1 VGVFVGAAEQDVDR
15 LSLFDVHRVFAG
27 FAAAD
32 MAVNVAVV
40 RGRRDYGGGF
50 GRSLAGGNGEV
61 VWRRFAAFGRRL
73 QHIDLDAVFATL
85 LGGAFVF
92 SAVERAV
99 VQHFVAFGW
108 HQQVVGAGVRCGEF
122 DGKALPRLE
131 IERVVGGL
139 FAADAAFDL
148 LDVVGVRLCGSSW
161 FFGGCFFARGF
172 FLGFAGFAR
181 AFADGGFA
189 VADGRALCGCGLREG
204 KGREAGESDEGFV
217 HETDSVKLPR
227 KQRKVYSEEE
237 AEAIIEDM
245 RDFISKLFEK
255 MEINVNMDTEFNHR
269 DNEISVFFSSDDDI
283 GLIIGKRGQT
293 LDAIQYIVSLVV
305 NKNTESYIRIKMDTE
320 NYRERRKEN
329 LEVLA
334 KNVASKV
341 KKFKK
346 PISLEP
352 MNPYERRIIHSVL
365 QSDNFVSTRSDGDEP
380 FRYITVI
387 PRYNKRNNYKR
398 HNNNFNK

>member
-1 VGVFVGAAEQDVDR
+1 MEKIKITA
-15 LSLFDVHRVFAG
+15 
-27 FAAAD
+27 
-32 MAVNVAVV
+32 
-40 RGRRDYGGGF
+40 RDYDEAVTKALIE
-50 GRSLAGGNGEV
+50 LATGSDNLDIEV
-61 VWRRFAAFGRRL
+61 VDKGSKGF
-73 QHIDLDAVFATL
+73 
-85 LGGAFVF
+85 LGIGSRPCVIYV
-92 SAVERAV
+92 SKK
-99 VQHFVAFGW
+99 Q
-108 HQQVVGAGVRCGEF
+108 
-122 DGKALPRLE
+122 DK
-131 IERVVGGL
+131 
-139 FAADAAFDL
+139 DL
-148 LDVVGVRLCGSSW
+148 LLYEEDKDFKTDYSQNIFENKEKSNKENKYKVQTKSFDTEKSKPVEKV
-161 FFGGCFFARGF
+161 
-172 FLGFAGFAR
+172 
-181 AFADGGFA
+181 
-189 VADGRALCGCGLREG
+189 
-204 KGREAGESDEGFV
+204 SDEGFV

-227 KQRKVYSEEE
+227 KQRKVYSEEK

-398 HNNNFNK
+398 HNNNLNK

>member
-1 VGVFVGAAEQDVDR
+1 MEKIKITA
-15 LSLFDVHRVFAG
+15 
-27 FAAAD
+27 
-32 MAVNVAVV
+32 
-40 RGRRDYGGGF
+40 RDYDEAVTKALIE
-50 GRSLAGGNGEV
+50 LATGSDNLDIEV
-61 VWRRFAAFGRRL
+61 VDKGSKGF
-73 QHIDLDAVFATL
+73 
-85 LGGAFVF
+85 LGIGSRPCVIYV
-92 SAVERAV
+92 SKK
-99 VQHFVAFGW
+99 Q
-108 HQQVVGAGVRCGEF
+108 
-122 DGKALPRLE
+122 DK
-131 IERVVGGL
+131 
-139 FAADAAFDL
+139 DL
-148 LDVVGVRLCGSSW
+148 LLYEEDKDFKTDYSQNIFENKEKSNKENKYKVQTKSFDTEKSKPVEKV
-161 FFGGCFFARGF
+161 
-172 FLGFAGFAR
+172 
-181 AFADGGFA
+181 
-189 VADGRALCGCGLREG
+189 
-204 KGREAGESDEGFV
+204 SDEGFV

>member
-1 VGVFVGAAEQDVDR
+1 MEKIKITA
-15 LSLFDVHRVFAG
+15 
-27 FAAAD
+27 
-32 MAVNVAVV
+32 
-40 RGRRDYGGGF
+40 RDYDEAVTKALIE
-50 GRSLAGGNGEV
+50 LATGSDNLDIEV
-61 VWRRFAAFGRRL
+61 VDKGSKGF
-73 QHIDLDAVFATL
+73 
-85 LGGAFVF
+85 LGIGSRPCVIYV
-92 SAVERAV
+92 SKK
-99 VQHFVAFGW
+99 Q
-108 HQQVVGAGVRCGEF
+108 
-122 DGKALPRLE
+122 DK
-131 IERVVGGL
+131 
-139 FAADAAFDL
+139 DL
-148 LDVVGVRLCGSSW
+148 LLYEEDRDFKTDYSQNIFENKEKSNKENKYKVQTKSFDTEKSKPVEKV
-161 FFGGCFFARGF
+161 
-172 FLGFAGFAR
+172 
-181 AFADGGFA
+181 
-189 VADGRALCGCGLREG
+189 
-204 KGREAGESDEGFV
+204 SDEGFV

>member
-1 VGVFVGAAEQDVDR
+1 MEKIKITA
-15 LSLFDVHRVFAG
+15 
-27 FAAAD
+27 
-32 MAVNVAVV
+32 
-40 RGRRDYGGGF
+40 RDYDEAVTKALIE
-50 GRSLAGGNGEV
+50 LATGSDNLDIEV
-61 VWRRFAAFGRRL
+61 VDKGSKGF
-73 QHIDLDAVFATL
+73 
-85 LGGAFVF
+85 LGIGSRPCVIYV
-92 SAVERAV
+92 SKK
-99 VQHFVAFGW
+99 Q
-108 HQQVVGAGVRCGEF
+108 
-122 DGKALPRLE
+122 DK
-131 IERVVGGL
+131 
-139 FAADAAFDL
+139 DL
-148 LDVVGVRLCGSSW
+148 LLYEEDKDFKTDYSQNIFENKEKSNKENKYKVQTKSFDTEKSKPVEKV
-161 FFGGCFFARGF
+161 
-172 FLGFAGFAR
+172 
-181 AFADGGFA
+181 
-189 VADGRALCGCGLREG
+189 
-204 KGREAGESDEGFV
+204 SDEGFV

-398 HNNNFNK
+398 HNNNLNK

>member
-1 VGVFVGAAEQDVDR
+1 MEKIKITA
-15 LSLFDVHRVFAG
+15 
-27 FAAAD
+27 
-32 MAVNVAVV
+32 
-40 RGRRDYGGGF
+40 RDYDEAVTKALIE
-50 GRSLAGGNGEV
+50 LATGSDNLDIEV
-61 VWRRFAAFGRRL
+61 VDKGSKGF
-73 QHIDLDAVFATL
+73 
-85 LGGAFVF
+85 LGIGSRPCVIYV
-92 SAVERAV
+92 SKK
-99 VQHFVAFGW
+99 Q
-108 HQQVVGAGVRCGEF
+108 
-122 DGKALPRLE
+122 DK
-131 IERVVGGL
+131 
-139 FAADAAFDL
+139 DL
-148 LDVVGVRLCGSSW
+148 LLYEEDKDFKTDYSQNIFENKEKSNKENKHKVQTKSFDTEKSKPVEKVR
-161 FFGGCFFARGF
+161 
-172 FLGFAGFAR
+172 
-181 AFADGGFA
+181 
-189 VADGRALCGCGLREG
+189 
-204 KGREAGESDEGFV
+204 DEGFV

>member
-1 VGVFVGAAEQDVDR
+1 MEKIKITA
-15 LSLFDVHRVFAG
+15 
-27 FAAAD
+27 
-32 MAVNVAVV
+32 
-40 RGRRDYGGGF
+40 RDYDEAVTKALIE
-50 GRSLAGGNGEV
+50 LATGSDNLDIEV
-61 VWRRFAAFGRRL
+61 VDKGSKGF
-73 QHIDLDAVFATL
+73 
-85 LGGAFVF
+85 LGIGSRPCVIYV
-92 SAVERAV
+92 SKK
-99 VQHFVAFGW
+99 Q
-108 HQQVVGAGVRCGEF
+108 
-122 DGKALPRLE
+122 DK
-131 IERVVGGL
+131 
-139 FAADAAFDL
+139 DL
-148 LDVVGVRLCGSSW
+148 LLYEEDKDFKIDYSQNIFENKEKSNKENKYKVQTKSFDTEKSKPVEKV
-161 FFGGCFFARGF
+161 
-172 FLGFAGFAR
+172 
-181 AFADGGFA
+181 
-189 VADGRALCGCGLREG
+189 
-204 KGREAGESDEGFV
+204 SDEGFV

-398 HNNNFNK
+398 HNNNLNK

>member
-1 VGVFVGAAEQDVDR
+1 MEKIKITA
-15 LSLFDVHRVFAG
+15 
-27 FAAAD
+27 
-32 MAVNVAVV
+32 
-40 RGRRDYGGGF
+40 RDYDEAVTKALIE
-50 GRSLAGGNGEV
+50 LATGSDNLDIEV
-61 VWRRFAAFGRRL
+61 VDKGSKGF
-73 QHIDLDAVFATL
+73 
-85 LGGAFVF
+85 LGIGSRPCVIYV
-92 SAVERAV
+92 SKK
-99 VQHFVAFGW
+99 Q
-108 HQQVVGAGVRCGEF
+108 
-122 DGKALPRLE
+122 DK
-131 IERVVGGL
+131 
-139 FAADAAFDL
+139 DL
-148 LDVVGVRLCGSSW
+148 LLYEEDK
-161 FFGGCFFARGF
+161 GF
-172 FLGFAGFAR
+172 KTDYSQNIFENKEKSNKENKYKVQTKSF
-181 AFADGGFA
+181 DTEKSKP
-189 VADGRALCGCGLREG
+189 VE
-204 KGREAGESDEGFV
+204 KVSDEGFV

>member
-1 VGVFVGAAEQDVDR
+1 MEKIKITA
-15 LSLFDVHRVFAG
+15 
-27 FAAAD
+27 
-32 MAVNVAVV
+32 
-40 RGRRDYGGGF
+40 RDYDEAVTKALIE
-50 GRSLAGGNGEV
+50 LATGSDNLDIEV
-61 VWRRFAAFGRRL
+61 VDKGSKGF
-73 QHIDLDAVFATL
+73 
-85 LGGAFVF
+85 LGIGSRPCVIYV
-92 SAVERAV
+92 SKK
-99 VQHFVAFGW
+99 Q
-108 HQQVVGAGVRCGEF
+108 
-122 DGKALPRLE
+122 DK
-131 IERVVGGL
+131 
-139 FAADAAFDL
+139 DL
-148 LDVVGVRLCGSSW
+148 LLYEEDK
-161 FFGGCFFARGF
+161 GF
-172 FLGFAGFAR
+172 KTDYSQNIFENKEKSNKENKHKVQTKSF
-181 AFADGGFA
+181 DTEKSKP
-189 VADGRALCGCGLREG
+189 VE
-204 KGREAGESDEGFV
+204 KVSDEGFV

>member
-1 VGVFVGAAEQDVDR
+1 MEKIKITA
-15 LSLFDVHRVFAG
+15 
-27 FAAAD
+27 
-32 MAVNVAVV
+32 
-40 RGRRDYGGGF
+40 RDYDEAVTKALIE
-50 GRSLAGGNGEV
+50 LATGSDNLDIEV
-61 VWRRFAAFGRRL
+61 V
-73 QHIDLDAVFATL
+73 D
-85 LGGAFVF
+85 
-92 SAVERAV
+92 
-99 VQHFVAFGW
+99 
-108 HQQVVGAGVRCGEF
+108 
-122 DGKALPRLE
+122 K
-131 IERVVGGL
+131 
-139 FAADAAFDL
+139 
-148 LDVVGVRLCGSSW
+148 GSK
-161 FFGGCFFARGF
+161 G
-172 FLGFAGFAR
+172 FLGIGSRPCVIYVSKKQDKDFLLYEEDKDFKTDYSQNIFENKEKSNKENKYKVQTKSFDTEKSKPVEKVR
-181 AFADGGFA
+181 
-189 VADGRALCGCGLREG
+189 
-204 KGREAGESDEGFV
+204 DEGFV

>member
-1 VGVFVGAAEQDVDR
+1 MEKIKITA
-15 LSLFDVHRVFAG
+15 
-27 FAAAD
+27 
-32 MAVNVAVV
+32 
-40 RGRRDYGGGF
+40 RDYDEAVTKALIE
-50 GRSLAGGNGEV
+50 LATGSDNLDIEV
-61 VWRRFAAFGRRL
+61 VDKGSKGF
-73 QHIDLDAVFATL
+73 
-85 LGGAFVF
+85 LGIGSRPCVIYV
-92 SAVERAV
+92 SKK
-99 VQHFVAFGW
+99 Q
-108 HQQVVGAGVRCGEF
+108 
-122 DGKALPRLE
+122 DK
-131 IERVVGGL
+131 
-139 FAADAAFDL
+139 DL
-148 LDVVGVRLCGSSW
+148 LLYEEDKDFKTDYSQNIFENKEKSNKENKYKVQTKSFDTEKSKPVEKVR
-161 FFGGCFFARGF
+161 
-172 FLGFAGFAR
+172 
-181 AFADGGFA
+181 
-189 VADGRALCGCGLREG
+189 
-204 KGREAGESDEGFV
+204 DEGFV

-255 MEINVNMDTEFNHR
+255 MEINVNMDTKFNHR

>member
-1 VGVFVGAAEQDVDR
+1 MEKIKITA
-15 LSLFDVHRVFAG
+15 
-27 FAAAD
+27 
-32 MAVNVAVV
+32 
-40 RGRRDYGGGF
+40 RDYDEAVTKALIE
-50 GRSLAGGNGEV
+50 LATGSDNLDIEV
-61 VWRRFAAFGRRL
+61 VDKGSKGF
-73 QHIDLDAVFATL
+73 
-85 LGGAFVF
+85 LGIGSRPCVIYV
-92 SAVERAV
+92 SKK
-99 VQHFVAFGW
+99 Q
-108 HQQVVGAGVRCGEF
+108 
-122 DGKALPRLE
+122 DK
-131 IERVVGGL
+131 
-139 FAADAAFDL
+139 DL
-148 LDVVGVRLCGSSW
+148 LLYEEDKDFKTDYSQNIFENKEKSNKENKYKVQTKSFDTEKSKPVEKVR
-161 FFGGCFFARGF
+161 
-172 FLGFAGFAR
+172 
-181 AFADGGFA
+181 
-189 VADGRALCGCGLREG
+189 
-204 KGREAGESDEGFV
+204 DEGFV

-387 PRYNKRNNYKR
+387 PRYNKRNNYRKY
-398 HNNNFNK
+398 NNNLNK

>member
-1 VGVFVGAAEQDVDR
+1 MEKIKITA
-15 LSLFDVHRVFAG
+15 
-27 FAAAD
+27 
-32 MAVNVAVV
+32 
-40 RGRRDYGGGF
+40 RDYDEAVTKALIE
-50 GRSLAGGNGEV
+50 LATGSDNLDIEV
-61 VWRRFAAFGRRL
+61 VDKGSKGF
-73 QHIDLDAVFATL
+73 
-85 LGGAFVF
+85 LGIGSRPCVIYV
-92 SAVERAV
+92 SKK
-99 VQHFVAFGW
+99 Q
-108 HQQVVGAGVRCGEF
+108 
-122 DGKALPRLE
+122 DK
-131 IERVVGGL
+131 
-139 FAADAAFDL
+139 DL
-148 LDVVGVRLCGSSW
+148 LLYEEDRDFKTDYSQNIFENKEKSNKENKYKVRTKSFDTEKSKP
-161 FFGGCFFARGF
+161 
-172 FLGFAGFAR
+172 
-181 AFADGGFA
+181 
-189 VADGRALCGCGLREG
+189 VE
-204 KGREAGESDEGFV
+204 KVSDEGFV

-398 HNNNFNK
+398 HNNNLNK

>member
-1 VGVFVGAAEQDVDR
+1 MEKIKITA
-15 LSLFDVHRVFAG
+15 
-27 FAAAD
+27 
-32 MAVNVAVV
+32 
-40 RGRRDYGGGF
+40 RDYDEAVTKALIE
-50 GRSLAGGNGEV
+50 LATGSDNLDIEV
-61 VWRRFAAFGRRL
+61 VDKGSKGF
-73 QHIDLDAVFATL
+73 
-85 LGGAFVF
+85 LGIGSRPCVIYV
-92 SAVERAV
+92 SKK
-99 VQHFVAFGW
+99 Q
-108 HQQVVGAGVRCGEF
+108 
-122 DGKALPRLE
+122 DK
-131 IERVVGGL
+131 
-139 FAADAAFDL
+139 DL
-148 LDVVGVRLCGSSW
+148 LLYEEDKDFKTDYSQNIFENKEKSNKENKYKVQTKSFDTEKSKPVEKVR
-161 FFGGCFFARGF
+161 
-172 FLGFAGFAR
+172 
-181 AFADGGFA
+181 
-189 VADGRALCGCGLREG
+189 
-204 KGREAGESDEGFV
+204 DEGFV

>member
-1 VGVFVGAAEQDVDR
+1 MEKIKITA
-15 LSLFDVHRVFAG
+15 
-27 FAAAD
+27 
-32 MAVNVAVV
+32 
-40 RGRRDYGGGF
+40 RDYDEAVTKALIE
-50 GRSLAGGNGEV
+50 LATGSDNLDIEV
-61 VWRRFAAFGRRL
+61 VDKGSKGF
-73 QHIDLDAVFATL
+73 
-85 LGGAFVF
+85 LGIGSRPCVIYV
-92 SAVERAV
+92 SKK
-99 VQHFVAFGW
+99 Q
-108 HQQVVGAGVRCGEF
+108 
-122 DGKALPRLE
+122 DK
-131 IERVVGGL
+131 
-139 FAADAAFDL
+139 DL
-148 LDVVGVRLCGSSW
+148 LLYEEDKDFKTDYSQNIFENKEKSNKENKHKVQTKSFDTEKSKPVEKVR
-161 FFGGCFFARGF
+161 
-172 FLGFAGFAR
+172 
-181 AFADGGFA
+181 
-189 VADGRALCGCGLREG
+189 
-204 KGREAGESDEGFV
+204 DEGFV

-346 PISLEP
+346 SISLEP

-398 HNNNFNK
+398 HNNNLNK

>member
-1 VGVFVGAAEQDVDR
+1 MEKIKITA
-15 LSLFDVHRVFAG
+15 
-27 FAAAD
+27 
-32 MAVNVAVV
+32 
-40 RGRRDYGGGF
+40 RDYDEAVTKALIE
-50 GRSLAGGNGEV
+50 LATGSDNLDIEV
-61 VWRRFAAFGRRL
+61 VDKGSKGF
-73 QHIDLDAVFATL
+73 
-85 LGGAFVF
+85 LGIGSRPCVIYV
-92 SAVERAV
+92 SKK
-99 VQHFVAFGW
+99 Q
-108 HQQVVGAGVRCGEF
+108 
-122 DGKALPRLE
+122 DK
-131 IERVVGGL
+131 
-139 FAADAAFDL
+139 DL
-148 LDVVGVRLCGSSW
+148 LLYEEDKDFKTDYSQNIFENKEKSNKENKYKVQTKSFDTEKSKPVEKVR
-161 FFGGCFFARGF
+161 
-172 FLGFAGFAR
+172 
-181 AFADGGFA
+181 
-189 VADGRALCGCGLREG
+189 
-204 KGREAGESDEGFV
+204 DEGFV

-255 MEINVNMDTEFNHR
+255 MEINVNMDTEFNYKE
-269 DNEISVFFSSDDDI
+269 NEISVFFSSDEDI

-387 PRYNKRNNYKR
+387 PRYNKRNNYRKY
-398 HNNNFNK
+398 NNNLNK

>member
-1 VGVFVGAAEQDVDR
+1 MEKIKITA
-15 LSLFDVHRVFAG
+15 
-27 FAAAD
+27 
-32 MAVNVAVV
+32 
-40 RGRRDYGGGF
+40 RDYDEAVTKALIE
-50 GRSLAGGNGEV
+50 LATGSDNLDIEV
-61 VWRRFAAFGRRL
+61 VDKGSKGF
-73 QHIDLDAVFATL
+73 
-85 LGGAFVF
+85 LGIGSRPCVIYV
-92 SAVERAV
+92 SKK
-99 VQHFVAFGW
+99 Q
-108 HQQVVGAGVRCGEF
+108 
-122 DGKALPRLE
+122 DK
-131 IERVVGGL
+131 
-139 FAADAAFDL
+139 DL
-148 LDVVGVRLCGSSW
+148 LLYEEDKDFKTDYSQNIFENKEKSNKENKYKVQTKSFDTEKSKPVEKVR
-161 FFGGCFFARGF
+161 
-172 FLGFAGFAR
+172 
-181 AFADGGFA
+181 
-189 VADGRALCGCGLREG
+189 
-204 KGREAGESDEGFV
+204 DEGFV

-352 MNPYERRIIHSVL
+352 MNSYERRIIHSVL

>member
-1 VGVFVGAAEQDVDR
+1 MEKIKITA
-15 LSLFDVHRVFAG
+15 
-27 FAAAD
+27 
-32 MAVNVAVV
+32 
-40 RGRRDYGGGF
+40 RDYDEAVTKALIE
-50 GRSLAGGNGEV
+50 LATGSDNLDIEV
-61 VWRRFAAFGRRL
+61 VDKGSKGF
-73 QHIDLDAVFATL
+73 
-85 LGGAFVF
+85 LGIGSRPCVIYV
-92 SAVERAV
+92 SKK
-99 VQHFVAFGW
+99 Q
-108 HQQVVGAGVRCGEF
+108 
-122 DGKALPRLE
+122 DK
-131 IERVVGGL
+131 
-139 FAADAAFDL
+139 DL
-148 LDVVGVRLCGSSW
+148 LLYEEDKDFKTDYSQNIFENKEKSNKENKHKVQTKSFDTEKSKPVEKVR
-161 FFGGCFFARGF
+161 
-172 FLGFAGFAR
+172 
-181 AFADGGFA
+181 
-189 VADGRALCGCGLREG
+189 
-204 KGREAGESDEGFV
+204 DEGFV

-398 HNNNFNK
+398 HNNNLNK

>member
-1 VGVFVGAAEQDVDR
+1 MEKIKITA
-15 LSLFDVHRVFAG
+15 
-27 FAAAD
+27 
-32 MAVNVAVV
+32 
-40 RGRRDYGGGF
+40 RDYDEAVTKALIE
-50 GRSLAGGNGEV
+50 LATGSDNLDIEV
-61 VWRRFAAFGRRL
+61 VDKGSKGF
-73 QHIDLDAVFATL
+73 
-85 LGGAFVF
+85 LGIGSRPCVIYV
-92 SAVERAV
+92 SKK
-99 VQHFVAFGW
+99 Q
-108 HQQVVGAGVRCGEF
+108 
-122 DGKALPRLE
+122 DK
-131 IERVVGGL
+131 
-139 FAADAAFDL
+139 DL
-148 LDVVGVRLCGSSW
+148 LLYEEDKDFKTDYSQNIFENKEKSNKENKYKVQTKSFDTEKSKPVEKVR
-161 FFGGCFFARGF
+161 
-172 FLGFAGFAR
+172 
-181 AFADGGFA
+181 
-189 VADGRALCGCGLREG
+189 
-204 KGREAGESDEGFV
+204 DEGFV

-269 DNEISVFFSSDDDI
+269 DNEISVFSSSDDDI

>member
-1 VGVFVGAAEQDVDR
+1 MEKIKITA
-15 LSLFDVHRVFAG
+15 
-27 FAAAD
+27 
-32 MAVNVAVV
+32 
-40 RGRRDYGGGF
+40 RDYDEAVTKALIE
-50 GRSLAGGNGEV
+50 LATGSDNLDIEV
-61 VWRRFAAFGRRL
+61 VDKGSKGF
-73 QHIDLDAVFATL
+73 
-85 LGGAFVF
+85 LGIGSRPCVIYV
-92 SAVERAV
+92 SKK
-99 VQHFVAFGW
+99 Q
-108 HQQVVGAGVRCGEF
+108 
-122 DGKALPRLE
+122 DK
-131 IERVVGGL
+131 
-139 FAADAAFDL
+139 DL
-148 LDVVGVRLCGSSW
+148 LLYEEDKDFKTDYSQNIFENKEKSNKENKHKVQTKSFDTEKSKPVEKV
-161 FFGGCFFARGF
+161 
-172 FLGFAGFAR
+172 
-181 AFADGGFA
+181 
-189 VADGRALCGCGLREG
+189 
-204 KGREAGESDEGFV
+204 SDEGFV

-346 PISLEP
+346 SISLEP

-398 HNNNFNK
+398 HNNNLNK

>member
-1 VGVFVGAAEQDVDR
+1 MEKIKITA
-15 LSLFDVHRVFAG
+15 
-27 FAAAD
+27 
-32 MAVNVAVV
+32 
-40 RGRRDYGGGF
+40 RDYDEAVTKALIE
-50 GRSLAGGNGEV
+50 LATGSDNLDIEV
-61 VWRRFAAFGRRL
+61 VDKGSKGF
-73 QHIDLDAVFATL
+73 
-85 LGGAFVF
+85 LGIGSRPCVIYV
-92 SAVERAV
+92 SKK
-99 VQHFVAFGW
+99 Q
-108 HQQVVGAGVRCGEF
+108 
-122 DGKALPRLE
+122 DK
-131 IERVVGGL
+131 
-139 FAADAAFDL
+139 DL
-148 LDVVGVRLCGSSW
+148 LLYEEDKDFKTDYCQNIFENKEKSNKENKYKVQTKSFDTEKSKPVEKVR
-161 FFGGCFFARGF
+161 
-172 FLGFAGFAR
+172 
-181 AFADGGFA
+181 
-189 VADGRALCGCGLREG
+189 
-204 KGREAGESDEGFV
+204 DEGFV

>member
-1 VGVFVGAAEQDVDR
+1 MEKIKITA
-15 LSLFDVHRVFAG
+15 
-27 FAAAD
+27 
-32 MAVNVAVV
+32 
-40 RGRRDYGGGF
+40 RDYDEAVTKALIE
-50 GRSLAGGNGEV
+50 LATGSDNLDIEV
-61 VWRRFAAFGRRL
+61 VDKGSKGF
-73 QHIDLDAVFATL
+73 
-85 LGGAFVF
+85 LGIGSRPCVIYV
-92 SAVERAV
+92 SKK
-99 VQHFVAFGW
+99 Q
-108 HQQVVGAGVRCGEF
+108 
-122 DGKALPRLE
+122 DK
-131 IERVVGGL
+131 
-139 FAADAAFDL
+139 DL
-148 LDVVGVRLCGSSW
+148 LLYEEDKDFKTDYSQNIFENKEKSNKENKYKVQTKSFDTEKSKPVEKVR
-161 FFGGCFFARGF
+161 
-172 FLGFAGFAR
+172 
-181 AFADGGFA
+181 
-189 VADGRALCGCGLREG
+189 
-204 KGREAGESDEGFV
+204 DEGFV

-398 HNNNFNK
+398 HNNNLGRLK

>member
-1 VGVFVGAAEQDVDR
+1 MEKIKITA
-15 LSLFDVHRVFAG
+15 
-27 FAAAD
+27 
-32 MAVNVAVV
+32 
-40 RGRRDYGGGF
+40 RDYDEAVTKALIE
-50 GRSLAGGNGEV
+50 LATGSDNLDIEV
-61 VWRRFAAFGRRL
+61 VDKGSKGF
-73 QHIDLDAVFATL
+73 
-85 LGGAFVF
+85 LGIGSRPCVIYV
-92 SAVERAV
+92 SKK
-99 VQHFVAFGW
+99 Q
-108 HQQVVGAGVRCGEF
+108 
-122 DGKALPRLE
+122 DK
-131 IERVVGGL
+131 
-139 FAADAAFDL
+139 DL
-148 LDVVGVRLCGSSW
+148 LLYEEDKDFKTDYSQNIFENKEKSNKENKYKVQTKSFDTEKSKPVEKV
-161 FFGGCFFARGF
+161 
-172 FLGFAGFAR
+172 
-181 AFADGGFA
+181 
-189 VADGRALCGCGLREG
+189 
-204 KGREAGESDEGFV
+204 SDEGFV

-255 MEINVNMDTEFNHR
+255 MEINVNHR

-398 HNNNFNK
+398 HNNNLNK

>member
-1 VGVFVGAAEQDVDR
+1 MEKIKITA
-15 LSLFDVHRVFAG
+15 
-27 FAAAD
+27 
-32 MAVNVAVV
+32 
-40 RGRRDYGGGF
+40 RDYDEAVTKALIE
-50 GRSLAGGNGEV
+50 LATGSDNLDIEV
-61 VWRRFAAFGRRL
+61 VDKGSKGF
-73 QHIDLDAVFATL
+73 
-85 LGGAFVF
+85 LGIGSRPCVIYV
-92 SAVERAV
+92 SKK
-99 VQHFVAFGW
+99 Q
-108 HQQVVGAGVRCGEF
+108 
-122 DGKALPRLE
+122 DK
-131 IERVVGGL
+131 
-139 FAADAAFDL
+139 DL
-148 LDVVGVRLCGSSW
+148 LLYEEDKDFKTDYSQNIFKNKEKSNKENKYKVQTKSFDTEKSKPVEKVR
-161 FFGGCFFARGF
+161 
-172 FLGFAGFAR
+172 
-181 AFADGGFA
+181 
-189 VADGRALCGCGLREG
+189 
-204 KGREAGESDEGFV
+204 DEGFV

>member
-1 VGVFVGAAEQDVDR
+1 MEKIKITA
-15 LSLFDVHRVFAG
+15 
-27 FAAAD
+27 
-32 MAVNVAVV
+32 
-40 RGRRDYGGGF
+40 RDYDEAVTKALIE
-50 GRSLAGGNGEV
+50 LATGSDNLDIEV
-61 VWRRFAAFGRRL
+61 VDKGSKGF
-73 QHIDLDAVFATL
+73 
-85 LGGAFVF
+85 LGIGSRPCVIYV
-92 SAVERAV
+92 SKK
-99 VQHFVAFGW
+99 Q
-108 HQQVVGAGVRCGEF
+108 
-122 DGKALPRLE
+122 DK
-131 IERVVGGL
+131 
-139 FAADAAFDL
+139 DL
-148 LDVVGVRLCGSSW
+148 LLYEEDKDFKTDHSQNIFENKEKSNKENKYKVQTKSFDTEKSKPVEKVR
-161 FFGGCFFARGF
+161 
-172 FLGFAGFAR
+172 
-181 AFADGGFA
+181 
-189 VADGRALCGCGLREG
+189 
-204 KGREAGESDEGFV
+204 DEGFV

-365 QSDNFVSTRSDGDEP
+365 QSDSFVSTRSDGDEP

-387 PRYNKRNNYKR
+387 PRYNKRNNYRKY
-398 HNNNFNK
+398 NNNLNK

>member
-1 VGVFVGAAEQDVDR
+1 MEKIKVTA
-15 LSLFDVHRVFAG
+15 
-27 FAAAD
+27 
-32 MAVNVAVV
+32 
-40 RGRRDYGGGF
+40 RDYDEAVTKALIE
-50 GRSLAGGNGEV
+50 LATGSDNLDIEV
-61 VWRRFAAFGRRL
+61 VDKGSKGF
-73 QHIDLDAVFATL
+73 
-85 LGGAFVF
+85 LGIGSRPCVIYV
-92 SAVERAV
+92 SKK
-99 VQHFVAFGW
+99 Q
-108 HQQVVGAGVRCGEF
+108 
-122 DGKALPRLE
+122 DK
-131 IERVVGGL
+131 
-139 FAADAAFDL
+139 DL
-148 LDVVGVRLCGSSW
+148 LLYEEDKDFKTDYSQNIFENKEKSNKENKYKVQTKSFDTEKSKPVEKVR
-161 FFGGCFFARGF
+161 
-172 FLGFAGFAR
+172 
-181 AFADGGFA
+181 
-189 VADGRALCGCGLREG
+189 
-204 KGREAGESDEGFV
+204 DEGFV

>member
-1 VGVFVGAAEQDVDR
+1 MEKIKITA
-15 LSLFDVHRVFAG
+15 
-27 FAAAD
+27 
-32 MAVNVAVV
+32 
-40 RGRRDYGGGF
+40 RDYDEAVTKALIE
-50 GRSLAGGNGEV
+50 LATGSDNLDIEV
-61 VWRRFAAFGRRL
+61 VDKGSKGF
-73 QHIDLDAVFATL
+73 
-85 LGGAFVF
+85 LGIGSRPCVIYV
-92 SAVERAV
+92 SKK
-99 VQHFVAFGW
+99 Q
-108 HQQVVGAGVRCGEF
+108 
-122 DGKALPRLE
+122 DK
-131 IERVVGGL
+131 
-139 FAADAAFDL
+139 DL
-148 LDVVGVRLCGSSW
+148 LLYEEDKDFKTDYSQNIFENKEKSNKENKYKVQTKSFDTEKSKPVEKVR
-161 FFGGCFFARGF
+161 
-172 FLGFAGFAR
+172 
-181 AFADGGFA
+181 
-189 VADGRALCGCGLREG
+189 
-204 KGREAGESDEGFV
+204 DEGFV

-227 KQRKVYSEEE
+227 KQRKVYSEAE

>member
-1 VGVFVGAAEQDVDR
+1 MGIGSRPCVIYVSKKQD
-15 LSLFDVHRVFAG
+15 
-27 FAAAD
+27 
-32 MAVNVAVV
+32 
-40 RGRRDYGGGF
+40 
-50 GRSLAGGNGEV
+50 
-61 VWRRFAAFGRRL
+61 
-73 QHIDLDAVFATL
+73 
-85 LGGAFVF
+85 
-92 SAVERAV
+92 
-99 VQHFVAFGW
+99 
-108 HQQVVGAGVRCGEF
+108 
-122 DGKALPRLE
+122 K
-131 IERVVGGL
+131 
-139 FAADAAFDL
+139 DL
-148 LDVVGVRLCGSSW
+148 LLYEEDKDFKTDYSQNIFENKEKSNKENKYKVQTKSFDTEKSKPVEKVR
-161 FFGGCFFARGF
+161 
-172 FLGFAGFAR
+172 
-181 AFADGGFA
+181 
-189 VADGRALCGCGLREG
+189 
-204 KGREAGESDEGFV
+204 DEGFV

>member
-1 VGVFVGAAEQDVDR
+1 MEKIKITA
-15 LSLFDVHRVFAG
+15 
-27 FAAAD
+27 
-32 MAVNVAVV
+32 
-40 RGRRDYGGGF
+40 RDYDEAVTKALIE
-50 GRSLAGGNGEV
+50 LATGSDNLDIEV
-61 VWRRFAAFGRRL
+61 VDKGSKGF
-73 QHIDLDAVFATL
+73 
-85 LGGAFVF
+85 LGIGSRPCVIYV
-92 SAVERAV
+92 SKK
-99 VQHFVAFGW
+99 Q
-108 HQQVVGAGVRCGEF
+108 
-122 DGKALPRLE
+122 DK
-131 IERVVGGL
+131 
-139 FAADAAFDL
+139 DL
-148 LDVVGVRLCGSSW
+148 LLYEEDKDFKTDYSQNIFENKEKSNKENKHKVQTKSFDTEKSKPVEKVR
-161 FFGGCFFARGF
+161 
-172 FLGFAGFAR
+172 
-181 AFADGGFA
+181 
-189 VADGRALCGCGLREG
+189 
-204 KGREAGESDEGFV
+204 DEGFV
-217 HETDSVKLPR
+217 HETESVKLPR

-346 PISLEP
+346 SISLEP
-352 MNPYERRIIHSVL
+352 MNPYERRIIHSIL

>member
-1 VGVFVGAAEQDVDR
+1 MEKIKITA
-15 LSLFDVHRVFAG
+15 
-27 FAAAD
+27 
-32 MAVNVAVV
+32 
-40 RGRRDYGGGF
+40 RDYDEAVTKALIE
-50 GRSLAGGNGEV
+50 LATGSDNLDIEV
-61 VWRRFAAFGRRL
+61 VDKGSKGF
-73 QHIDLDAVFATL
+73 
-85 LGGAFVF
+85 LGIGSRPCVIYV
-92 SAVERAV
+92 SKK
-99 VQHFVAFGW
+99 Q
-108 HQQVVGAGVRCGEF
+108 
-122 DGKALPRLE
+122 DK
-131 IERVVGGL
+131 
-139 FAADAAFDL
+139 DL
-148 LDVVGVRLCGSSW
+148 LLYEEDKDFKTDYSQNIFENKEKSNKENKYKVQTKSFDTEKSKPVEKV
-161 FFGGCFFARGF
+161 
-172 FLGFAGFAR
+172 
-181 AFADGGFA
+181 
-189 VADGRALCGCGLREG
+189 
-204 KGREAGESDEGFV
+204 SDEGFV

-237 AEAIIEDM
+237 AKAIIEDM

-398 HNNNFNK
+398 HNNNLNK